1 LDNLKKVAFIVGPT
15 GAGKTIIGLHAAE
28 KMNGEIISAD
38 SRQMYRGMDIGTD
51 KPPREILER
60 VPHHFI
66 NILEPDEY
74 YNSGL
79 FGKDVRKKID
89 EILSRNKLPFVVGG
103 SGLYIKSILDGFF
116 DEKIKDMQTKKKLQE
131 RARKEGND
139 LLYKELQEADPEFAA
154 RISVN
159 DTQRIVRGLEVF
171 LVTGKPLTHHWKEAH
186 ISLHFQPVLIGLHKD
201 KAQLYNIINKRVE
214 RMLAKGLIDEAKTL
228 LRKGYSPDINAFQTY
243 GYREVFNYLNGA
255 MTYDEMAEQIKK
267 RTRNFAK
274 RQMTWF
280 RKMQNIT
287 WIDVG
292 DDIDEV
298 IKIIIKIITKDEKK

>member
-1 LDNLKKVAFIVGPT
+1 LNNLNKAVFIVGPT
-15 GAGKTIIGLHAAE
+15 GVGKSIIGLRAAE
-28 KMNGEIISAD
+28 RLNGEIISAD

-66 NILEPDEY
+66 NILEPDGY

-89 EILSRNKLPFVVGG
+89 EILSINKLPFIVGG
-103 SGLYIKSILDGFF
+103 SGLYIKSILEGFF
-116 DEKIKDMQTKKKLQE
+116 DEKIKDPKTKKKLQE

-154 RISVN
+154 KISVN

-171 LVTGKPLTHHWKEAH
+171 LVTGKLLTHHWKEPH
-186 ISLHFQPVLIGLHKD
+186 ISLHFQPVLIGLRKD
-201 KAQLYNIINKRVE
+201 RTQLYDTINKRVE

-228 LRKGYSPDINAFQTY
+228 LRKGYSPDINALQTY
-243 GYREVFNYLNGA
+243 GYREVFNYLDGA
-255 MTYDEMAEQIKK
+255 MTYDEMVEQIKK

-280 RKMQNIT
+280 RKMRNIT

-292 DDIDEV
+292 DDKEEV
-298 IKIIIKIITKDEKK
+298 VDIITKIITIDEKK